1 MTAPDDYSHTA
12 VYARKCN
19 LTVQNDFGGSGSGGN
34 IKFQST
40 QYSSPYQ
47 PSESYDD
54 LPYTVEA
61 LNTTINSVYYTFNY
75 WDFNSSNIGSQNPK
89 TNFTPTAHG
98 TLKAKF
104 NGKPVN
110 TYRNQSFGTVNYDP
124 VVINWSKHPLDNSE
138 VTQYAIWRSVKHN
151 GVTGDPEQIGTV
163 TANGSASYSFTDYD
177 YVRTPTYVDDLLH
190 YDVRAYYQ
198 PSSTYSDA
206 DWVALY
212 GTQYIR
218 MNENSSAQVEIAK
231 EIPEKYEINNFP
243 NPFNPTT
250 VIHYQLP
257 VSGFVTLTIYD
268 MLGKEVAALVNEH
281 KQAGYYGVTFDA
293 SNLASGIYIYSI
305 RANNF
310 IQSKKML
317 LVK

>member
-1 MTAPDDYSHTA
+1 
-12 VYARKCN
+12 
-19 LTVQNDFGGSGSGGN
+19 
-34 IKFQST
+34 
-40 QYSSPYQ
+40 
-47 PSESYDD
+47 
-54 LPYTVEA
+54 
-61 LNTTINSVYYTFNY
+61 
-75 WDFNSSNIGSQNPK
+75 
-89 TNFTPTAHG
+89 
-98 TLKAKF
+98 
-104 NGKPVN
+104 
-110 TYRNQSFGTVNYDP
+110 
-124 VVINWSKHPLDNSE
+124 
-138 VTQYAIWRSVKHN
+138 
-151 GVTGDPEQIGTV
+151 
-163 TANGSASYSFTDYD
+163 
-177 YVRTPTYVDDLLH
+177 
-190 YDVRAYYQ
+190 
-198 PSSTYSDA
+198 
-206 DWVALY
+206 
-212 GTQYIR
+212 

-231 EIPEKYEINNFP
+231 EIPDKYEINNFP